1 MKKLLLSVLTIVFAA
16 VMSLS
21 FFGCAEAGSGSEPE
35 VDESGNTIV
44 KVMVH
49 VAEQSAEGKAYKRV
63 TDNFNSSDTA
73 KENSIRVR
81 VEYKPRSTSATGYE
95 TELIAMMNQFS
106 AWKDI
111 ASSYKVILLPFP
123 YAVSAEAAAKLREAA
138 ESGVRIIALGGCG
151 EGPVD
156 ELGEPHKGGPALRDL
171 VADGKITVFPIDVIG
186 TRNSAEL
193 EESFRK
199 VLSEALAARNGPSLT
214 LRRPGRHD
222 VQCYML
228 EKSPAEKL
236 VLLVNYCERD
246 TAVDLGVKVPP
257 GTWRMEICGLEDTAR
272 GRIGGKT
279 EFTDEALKNFRVDL
293 SRDEIMML
301 RIHQTGKQ

>member
-1 MKKLLLSVLTIVFAA
+1 M
-16 VMSLS
+16 
-21 FFGCAEAGSGSEPE
+21 
-35 VDESGNTIV
+35 
-44 KVMVH
+44 
-49 VAEQSAEGKAYKRV
+49 R
-63 TDNFNSSDTA
+63 
-73 KENSIRVR
+73 
-81 VEYKPRSTSATGYE
+81 
-95 TELIAMMNQFS
+95 
-106 AWKDI
+106 
-111 ASSYKVILLPFP
+111 
-123 YAVSAEAAAKLREAA
+123 
-138 ESGVRIIALGGCG
+138 
-151 EGPVD
+151 
-156 ELGEPHKGGPALRDL
+156 GGPALRDL

-236 VLLVNYCERD
+236 VLLVNYSERD
-246 TAVDLGVKVPP
+246 TAVDLGVKLPP
-257 GTWRMEICGLEDTAR
+257 GTYRMEICGLEDTAR

-279 EFTDEALKNFRVDL
+279 EFTDEALKNFRVEL